1 MKKRTKRFD
10 AVLMVREIREAMYRK
25 ANDPDFEPKELARIK
40 AKWSKLLAEQEKPR
54 TKNAA

>member
-1 MKKRTKRFD
+1 
-10 AVLMVREIREAMYRK
+10 MVREIREAMYRK